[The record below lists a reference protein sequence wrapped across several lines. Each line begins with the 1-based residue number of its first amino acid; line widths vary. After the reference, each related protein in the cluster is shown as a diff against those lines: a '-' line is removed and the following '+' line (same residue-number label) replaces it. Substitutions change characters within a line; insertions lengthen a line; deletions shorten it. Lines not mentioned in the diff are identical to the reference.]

1 MNGSRAGCVDGMT
14 YMSRNGGIVL
24 MALLAVG
31 ALADPVPVRAQT
43 ADLIGK
49 ELSVPQH
56 LQDGQEF
63 QISLPDLIA
72 FGSRLF
78 SARWTTQEGQGR
90 PQTKGT
96 GSPLSDS
103 MSPLTFPRNFNRLS
117 GPDAN
122 SCAGCHNTPFVGAGG
137 DRVSE
142 VFVLGQRFDFLDFDH
157 SNVIATRGAADESGR
172 FVTMETAFNE
182 RKTIGMNGSG
192 FIEMLARQMTAE
204 LQEERNHTST
214 GASVVLTSKGVSFGT
229 LKHNADGTW
238 DVSQVQGIPAPS
250 LVTTN
255 STPPSLIIRPLH
267 QVGNVVSVR
276 QFSNNAFNHHH
287 GIQAEE
293 RFGLGDPDGDGFRSE
308 LTTADMTAVTLFQV
322 TLNVPG
328 QVIPD
333 DHQVQQAIQA
343 GQQLFTQVGCGSC
356 HIPTLPL
363 TANNNP
369 GALGQP
375 GWIYTEPSPYNPTA
389 GPNSPNLTPGP
400 SNYPITAPPLM
411 VDLTSDSLPQPRLK
425 PRGGVV
431 LVPAYTDLKLH
442 VMADGP
448 TDLNAEP
455 LDQNQPA
462 GSPGFFA
469 GNQKFITRKLWGLAN
484 AGPFGHAGKFTTMR
498 EAINLGHN
506 GEATA
511 SRREFQALSAS
522 QQDEVVEFLKSLQVL
537 PQGTRCLVVNEHGH
551 CPNGDDRQPDSRA
564 SRPVGER

>member
-1 MNGSRAGCVDGMT
+1 
-14 YMSRNGGIVL
+14 MSRNGGVVL
-24 MALLAVG
+24 MALLMLG
-31 ALADPVPVRAQT
+31 ALVAPIPVSAQT

-63 QISLPDLIA
+63 QTSLPNLIA

-90 PQTKGT
+90 LQTKGT
-96 GSPLSDS
+96 GSTLSDPT
-103 MSPLTFPRNFNRLS
+103 SPLTFPRNFDRLS

-157 SNVIATRGAADESGR
+157 SNAIPTRGAVDESGR
-172 FVTMETAFNE
+172 FVTMVTAFNE

-204 LQEERNHTST
+204 LQAERNSTSVGT
-214 GASVVLTSKGVSFGT
+214 SVALSSKGVSFGT
-229 LKHNADGTW
+229 LTHNADGTW

-255 STPPSLIIRPLH
+255 STAPTLIIRPFH

-328 QVIPD
+328 QVIPND
-333 DHQVQQAIQA
+333 PQVQQAIQA
-343 GQQLFTQVGCGSC
+343 GQQLFIQVGCGSC

-363 TANNNP
+363 TAASNP
-369 GALGQP
+369 GAPEQP

-425 PRGGVV
+425 PREGVV
-431 LVPAYTDLKLH
+431 LVPAYSDLKLH

-448 TDLNAEP
+448 TDPNSEP

-511 SRREFQALSAS
+511 SRRAFQALSSS

-537 PQGTRCLVVNEHGH
+537 APGTRCLVVNEHGN
-551 CPNGDDRQPDSRA
+551 CPDGDDR
-564 SRPVGER
+564 

>member
-1 MNGSRAGCVDGMT
+1 
-14 YMSRNGGIVL
+14 MSRNGGVVL
-24 MALLAVG
+24 VALLMLG
-31 ALADPVPVRAQT
+31 ALVAPIPVSAQT

-63 QISLPDLIA
+63 QTSLPNLIA
-72 FGSRLF
+72 FGSQLF

-90 PQTKGT
+90 PQAKGT
-96 GSPLSDS
+96 GSTLSDPT
-103 MSPLTFPRNFNRLS
+103 SPLTFPRNFDRLS

-157 SNVIATRGAADESGR
+157 SNTILTRGAADESGR
-172 FVTMETAFNE
+172 FVTMETALNE

-204 LQEERNHTST
+204 LQAERNSTSVGT
-214 GASVVLTSKGVSFGT
+214 SVALSSKGVSFGT
-229 LKHNADGTW
+229 LTHNADGTW

-255 STPPSLIIRPLH
+255 STAPTLIIRPFH

-328 QVIPD
+328 QVIPND
-333 DHQVQQAIQA
+333 PQVQQAIQA
-343 GQQLFTQVGCGSC
+343 GQQLFIQVGCGSC

-363 TANNNP
+363 TAASNP
-369 GALGQP
+369 GAPEQP

-425 PRGGVV
+425 PREGVV
-431 LVPAYTDLKLH
+431 LVPAYSDLKLH

-448 TDLNAEP
+448 TDPNSEP

-511 SRREFQALSAS
+511 SRRAFQALSSS

-537 PQGTRCLVVNEHGH
+537 APGTRCLVVNEHGN
-551 CPNGDDRQPDSRA
+551 CPDGDDR
-564 SRPVGER
+564 

>member
-1 MNGSRAGCVDGMT
+1 
-14 YMSRNGGIVL
+14 MSRNGGVVL
-24 MALLAVG
+24 VALLMLG
-31 ALADPVPVRAQT
+31 ALVAPIPVSAQT

-63 QISLPDLIA
+63 QTSLPNLIA
-72 FGSRLF
+72 FGSQLF

-96 GSPLSDS
+96 GSTLSDPT
-103 MSPLTFPRNFNRLS
+103 SPLTFPRNFDRIS

-157 SNVIATRGAADESGR
+157 SNAIPTRGAVDESGR
-172 FVTMETAFNE
+172 FVTMVTAFNE

-204 LQEERNHTST
+204 LQAERNSTSVGT
-214 GASVVLTSKGVSFGT
+214 SVALSSKGVSFGT
-229 LKHNADGTW
+229 LTHNADGTW

-255 STPPSLIIRPLH
+255 STAPTLIIRPFH

-328 QVIPD
+328 QVIPND
-333 DHQVQQAIQA
+333 PQVQQAIQA
-343 GQQLFTQVGCGSC
+343 GQQLFIQVGCGSC

-363 TANNNP
+363 TAASNP
-369 GALGQP
+369 GAPEQP

-425 PRGGVV
+425 PREGVV
-431 LVPAYTDLKLH
+431 LVPAYSDLKLH

-448 TDLNAEP
+448 TDPNSEP

-511 SRREFQALSAS
+511 SRRAFQALSSS

-537 PQGTRCLVVNEHGH
+537 APGTRCLVVNEHGN
-551 CPNGDDRQPDSRA
+551 CPDGDDR
-564 SRPVGER
+564 